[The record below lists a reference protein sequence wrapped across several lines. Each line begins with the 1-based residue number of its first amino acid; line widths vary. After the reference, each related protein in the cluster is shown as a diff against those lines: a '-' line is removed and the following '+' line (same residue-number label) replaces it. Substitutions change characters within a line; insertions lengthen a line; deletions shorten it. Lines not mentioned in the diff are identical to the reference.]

1 MTPDAANLAN
11 GVGPIRVAGAE
22 SSIPRPNG
30 QALDLF
36 PGASQSLSPGHPNSA
51 SVAAVA
57 IGRNEGE
64 RLRRCLTS
72 LASWPGP
79 VAYVDSGSTDGS
91 PELARAL
98 GAEVVALDCSVPFTA
113 ARARNAGFRRLLE
126 LEPRVE
132 FVQFLDG
139 DCELDPGWLGTALR
153 TFADRPAVVA
163 VCGRRRERFPEASVY
178 NRLCDLEWDT
188 PVGPAEAT
196 GGDALFRV
204 EALRAAGGYR
214 DDLIAGEE
222 PELCLRLRA
231 AGGRVE
237 RLDAE
242 MTRHDAALT
251 RFGQWWRRSVRAGH
265 AYAEVSW
272 LHRAER
278 SRFWRRQ
285 ALSGWCWGLLLPLA
299 AFGLAVPTFGLS
311 LFLLSGYVVL
321 AWRVYSHRRRRAGR
335 GEAAL
340 EAAFTIP
347 GKVAQAVGQA
357 RFHSNRLLARRTRL
371 IEYKQPAVPA
381 NGAP

>member
-1 MTPDAANLAN
+1 VPTIETDGGHSPPYTVPAR
-11 GVGPIRVAGAE
+11 VG
-22 SSIPRPNG
+22 
-30 QALDLF
+30 
-36 PGASQSLSPGHPNSA
+36 
-51 SVAAVA
+51 AVA

-64 RLRRCLTS
+64 RLRRCL
-72 LASWPGP
+72 LALAGWPGP
-79 VAYVDSGSTDGS
+79 VVYVDSGSTDGS
-91 PELARAL
+91 PELARSL
-98 GAEVVALDCSVPFTA
+98 GAEVVALDPSVPFTA

-126 LEPRVE
+126 LDPTIE

-139 DCELDPGWLGTALR
+139 DCELDADWLSTALR
-153 TFADRPAVVA
+153 ALTDRPDLVA
-163 VCGRRRERFPEASVY
+163 VCGRRRERFPAASVY
-178 NRLCDLEWDT
+178 NCLCDLEWDT

-204 EALRAAGGYR
+204 DAIRAAGGYR

-272 LHRAER
+272 LHRADPLTL
-278 SRFWRRQ
+278 WRRQ
-285 ALSGWCWGLLLPLA
+285 TLSGWFWGLLLPFVAL
-299 AFGLAVPTFGLS
+299 GLAVPTRGLS
-311 LFLLSGYVVL
+311 LLLLAGYVVL
-321 AWRVYSHRRRRAGR
+321 AWRVYHSRRRRAGR
-335 GEAAL
+335 RAAAL
-340 EAAFTIP
+340 EAAFSVP
-347 GKVAQAVGQA
+347 GKFAQVVGQV
-357 RFHSNRLLARRTRL
+357 RFHANRLLARRTRL

>member
-1 MTPDAANLAN
+1 VTAR
-11 GVGPIRVAGAE
+11 VG
-22 SSIPRPNG
+22 
-30 QALDLF
+30 
-36 PGASQSLSPGHPNSA
+36 
-51 SVAAVA
+51 AVA

-64 RLRRCLTS
+64 RLRRCL
-72 LASWPGP
+72 LALGGWPGP
-79 VAYVDSGSTDGS
+79 VVYVDSGSTDGS
-91 PELARAL
+91 PDLARSL
-98 GAEVVALDCSVPFTA
+98 GAEVVALDPSVPFTA

-126 LEPRVE
+126 LDPTIE

-139 DCELDPGWLGTALR
+139 DCELDVGWLNTALR
-153 TFADRPAVVA
+153 AFADSPGVVA
-163 VCGRRRERFPEASVY
+163 VCGRRRERFPAASVY

-196 GGDALFRV
+196 GGDALFRADAV
-204 EALRAAGGYR
+204 RAAGGYR

-272 LHRAER
+272 LHRTDPLTL
-278 SRFWRRQ
+278 WRRQ
-285 ALSGWCWGLLLPLA
+285 TLSGWFWGLLLPLA

-311 LFLLSGYVVL
+311 LLLLTGYAVL
-321 AWRVYSHRRRRAGR
+321 AWRVYRSRRRRAGR
-335 GEAAL
+335 RDAAL
-340 EAAFTIP
+340 EAAFSIP
-347 GKVAQAVGQA
+347 GKFAQVVGQV
-357 RFHSNRLLARRTRL
+357 RFHANRLLARRTRL

-381 NGAP
+381 NGAQ